1 MQEISLED
9 GKTFMRREDVI
20 YNSTQSGRNEA
31 GWVQIVKG
39 LECDD
44 RDSKL
49 F

>member
-1 MQEISLED
+1 MSSITVPRVEA
-9 GKTFMRREDVI
+9 T
-20 YNSTQSGRNEA
+20 EA
-31 GWVQIVKG
+31 GWVQIMKG

>member
-1 MQEISLED
+1 MQEISLEH
-9 GKTFMRREDVI
+9 GKTFIRREDVI
-20 YNSTQSGRNEA
+20 YNSTQSVRNEA